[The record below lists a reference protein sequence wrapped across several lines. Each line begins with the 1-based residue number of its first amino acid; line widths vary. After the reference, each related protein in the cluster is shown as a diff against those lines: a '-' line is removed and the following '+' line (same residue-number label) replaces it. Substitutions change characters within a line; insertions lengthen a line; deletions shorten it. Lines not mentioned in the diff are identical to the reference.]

1 MSKKVKKVVRTRKG
15 IPTTKQK
22 RLAMHQKASR
32 TSFGLKTCV
41 KFTNYV
47 VIFWSLPR
55 GVGKD
60 STQTRLEWLS
70 YDTFSDWFFF
80 ASQATK
86 LNFTQSG
93 GLLEIRVKFSHL
105 PGNIKLG
112 MKFTKFSNIDR
123 FWRRWATDSDRKIF
137 KVRLISIQSITT

>member
-1 MSKKVKKVVRTRKG
+1 MT
-15 IPTTKQK
+15 P
-22 RLAMHQKASR
+22 L
-32 TSFGLKTCV
+32 
-41 KFTNYV
+41 
-47 VIFWSLPR
+47 VI
-55 GVGKD
+55 G
-60 STQTRLEWLS
+60 
-70 YDTFSDWFFF
+70 FFF

-123 FWRRWATDSDRKIF
+123 FWRRRATDSDRKIF